1 VAGILNRLAQVL
13 ANEVEDRPALE
24 AKTKDPEAN
33 RQGLQTWAL
42 SASHRFRSV
51 ALLRLNADAQAFVD
65 ELRISVRLCL
75 DVVARFESGDPIPES
90 FVSMLLYKSL
100 FDALAS
106 GDLEL
111 ARKMASAMGGRDKIE
126 RKHDHPFD
134 YALGYTLK
142 YFTLE
147 DRPQMD
153 RWAAE
158 FARVCEEQE
167 NADFR
172 GYAEAFT
179 AILAGDDRSLD
190 AAFKNIIAGHKRQ
203 SKGAGVFRD
212 TEDELLCVWGVGL
225 AGETPR
231 ARRHGRR
238 SASSGGVDPGP
249 APATRIIREAPA
261 MPRTAGVRRTL

>member
-1 VAGILNRLAQVL
+1 MMVRLEQL
-13 ANEVEDRPALE
+13 LQIELEDLPGLLE
-24 AKTKDPEAN
+24 KAADPEEN
-33 RQGLQTWAL
+33 RVGVYTRSISASYRFQAVASWAL
-42 SASHRFRSV
+42 HQDSANLRRHLRHSIE
-51 ALLRLNADAQAFVD
+51 LRL
-65 ELRISVRLCL
+65 EL
-75 DVVARFESGDPIPES
+75 VARFERGDPIPES

-111 ARKMASAMGGRDKIE
+111 SRKMASAMGGRDKIE
-126 RKHDHPFD
+126 REHDHPFD

-158 FARVCEEQE
+158 FARVCEEQD
-167 NADFR
+167 NADLR

-203 SKGAGVFRD
+203 SKGNGVFRD

-225 AGETPR
+225 ANL
-231 ARRHGRR
+231 AKRHGRAV
-238 SASSGGVDPGP
+238 SVDDPLLP
-249 APATRIIREAPA
+249 AALIQGLR
-261 MPRTAGVRRTL
+261 

>member
-1 VAGILNRLAQVL
+1 MGTLLTRLPEILNEQKELYPIL
-13 ANEVEDRPALE
+13 EDK
-24 AKTKDPEAN
+24 AK
-33 RQGLQTWAL
+33 
-42 SASHRFRSV
+42 
-51 ALLRLNADAQAFVD
+51 DAQANATGHYT
-65 ELRISVRLCL
+65 LSISDAKRLYGVSGYCLQNDVAGFKGYLADAVRLQL
-75 DVVARFESGDPIPES
+75 DVVARFERGDPIPES

-111 ARKMASAMGGRDKIE
+111 SRKMASAMGGRDKIE
-126 RKHDHPFD
+126 REHDHPFD
-134 YALGYTLK
+134 YALGYALK

-158 FARVCEEQE
+158 FARVCEEQD
-167 NADFR
+167 NADLR

-203 SKGAGVFRD
+203 SKGNGVFRD

-225 AGETPR
+225 ANL
-231 ARRHGRR
+231 AKRHGRAV
-238 SASSGGVDPGP
+238 SVDDPLLP
-249 APATRIIREAPA
+249 AALIQGLR
-261 MPRTAGVRRTL
+261 